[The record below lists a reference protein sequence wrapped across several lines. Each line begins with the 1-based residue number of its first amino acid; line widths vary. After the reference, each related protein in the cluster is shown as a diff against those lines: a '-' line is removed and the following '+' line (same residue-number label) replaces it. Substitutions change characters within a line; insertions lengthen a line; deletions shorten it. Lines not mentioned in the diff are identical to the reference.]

1 MSKGVKWSKASHVVV
16 FAATVVGHICVC
28 FGNVFGFII
37 ISFHGV
43 SITHIS
49 IVYICVCDICVSVC
63 IDSLHSKRLTAIAT
77 GWQMG
82 LVNSIA

>member
-1 MSKGVKWSKASHVVV
+1 MRTHSSLSPAPASCLVAGFVSKGVKWSKASHVVV

-49 IVYICVCDICVSVC
+49 IIYIYVCVLCVSLCV
-63 IDSLHSKRLTAIAT
+63 
-77 GWQMG
+77 
-82 LVNSIA
+82 